1 MEEASQD
8 MVMNAIE
15 IFKDRHGIKEPLDLF
30 RMESIITELKEAKKT
45 NKLPKGN
52 PHQGAKKK
60 GKK

>member
-15 IFKDRHGIKEPLDLF
+15 IFKDRYGIKEPLDLF
-30 RMESIITELKEAKKT
+30 RMDEIIAELKQKQQKK
-45 NKLPKGN
+45 
-52 PHQGAKKK
+52 KKK

>member
-15 IFKDRHGIKEPLDLF
+15 IFKDRYGIKEPLDLF
-30 RMESIITELKEAKKT
+30 RMDSIIAELKEAKKT
-45 NKLPKGN
+45 KR
-52 PHQGAKKK
+52 KK